1 MQLINYNKRRVSFL
15 IGNLT
20 PQILQISVNSE
31 NVNTSF
37 GDIVAAKCG
46 NVVVVSASVR
56 VKKAVGVYS
65 GMILASGL
73 PIPIGVKTIYGSAIS
88 KDGAYASC
96 VFEIGHDG
104 TLNLDVRAHSVNSGD
119 TFLGQIV
126 YLCQ

>member
-1 MQLINYNKRRVSFL
+1 M
-15 IGNLT
+15 
-20 PQILQISVNSE
+20 QISVNSE

-46 NVVVVSASVR
+46 NAVVVSAAVR

-65 GMILASGL
+65 GIILASGL
-73 PIPIGVKTIYGSAIS
+73 PIPIGEKTIYGSPIS
-88 KDGAYASC
+88 KDGDYASC
-96 VFEIGHDG
+96 VFEIGHGG
-104 TLNLDVRAHSVNSGD
+104 TLNLDARAHSVNPGD

>member
-1 MQLINYNKRRVSFL
+1 MEI
-15 IGNLT
+15 T
-20 PQILQISVNSE
+20 VNSE

-37 GDIVAAKCG
+37 GSIVAEKYG
-46 NVVVVSASVR
+46 NVIVVSASVR
-56 VKKAVGVYS
+56 IKKAVGTYS

-73 PIPIGVKTIYGSAIS
+73 PIPIGGKTIYGSAIS

-96 VFEIGHDG
+96 VFEIGHGG
-104 TLNLDVRAHSVNSGD
+104 TLNLDVRAHSVSSGD